1 MYINRQEN
9 RSGSLFLKNF
19 KRVMIDDEH
28 YLKYIIFYIHYNPVK
43 HDIVNNMSSY
53 KYSSY
58 NRFNYK
64 INSNIKIDEVLNGI
78 FNNIN
83 DSLINVLSYENN
95 TWYSYSPL
103 KLNNNLQIMKPSY
116 GYFVNVNESTSLIIS

>member
-83 DSLINVLSYENN
+83 DFTDFHNHYKSEKKI
-95 TWYSYSPL
+95 
-103 KLNNNLQIMKPSY
+103 KD
-116 GYFVNVNESTSLIIS
+116 FIIEG